1 MSGIIVNQRSRIFH
15 GHEWVYGTEV
25 KKTLGDPQP
34 GSVVALMDQRNR
46 PLGSAIYN
54 PQSQII
60 ARRFSRRKQEL
71 DADFFKRRIERAIA
85 YREKLPGISPL
96 LCRVVWSESDGLPGV
111 IIDRYGDFVVLQTLT
126 LAMDQRKD
134 LLADAIQETLAPLGI
149 VERND
154 SPIRKAEGMT
164 LHTGILRGTPPEP
177 FTVPFGRMRFLVDL
191 LGGQKTGLY
200 LDQLENYKI
209 VAEFSRGRRVL
220 DCFTNQGG
228 FAIASAL
235 AGATEV
241 TAVDVSEPAI
251 AAAKANAEASGAP
264 DIQFLAENAFDFLK
278 KEESEGK
285 KYDLIVLDPP
295 SFTRNKKSLR
305 DALRGYKEIHL
316 RALKM
321 LEPGGILATFSCSHH
336 VGAGEF
342 RGMIC
347 DSSVDSHR
355 NLRQRATFTQRGDH
369 PVNPLL
375 PETEYLRGNVF
386 EVIGA
391 W

>member
-1 MSGIIVNQRSRIFH
+1 MAGIIVNPRSRIFH
-15 GHEWVYGTEV
+15 GHEWVYGPEV

-54 PQSQII
+54 PLSQII
-60 ARRFSRRKQEL
+60 ARRFSRRKQDL
-71 DADFFKRRIERAIA
+71 DADFFKRRLERALA
-85 YREKLPGISPL
+85 YRESLPGVHSK

-134 LLADAIQETLAPLGI
+134 LLAEAIQETMAPVGI
-149 VERND
+149 IERND

-164 LHTGILRGTPPEP
+164 LITGILKGDAPEP
-177 FTVPFGRMRFLVDL
+177 FTVPFGRMRFVVDL

-209 VAEFSRGRRVL
+209 VAEFSRGRSVL

-228 FAIASAL
+228 FAIACAQ

-251 AAAKANAEASGAP
+251 AAAKANAEASGTP
-264 DIQFLAENAFDFLK
+264 EITFLAENAFDFLK
-278 KEESEGK
+278 KEESEGNR
-285 KYDLIVLDPP
+285 YDLIVLDPP

-305 DALRGYKEIHL
+305 DAIRGYKEIHL

-321 LEPGGILATFSCSHH
+321 LEPGGILATFTCSHH
-336 VGAGEF
+336 VGADEF

-347 DSSVDSHR
+347 DASVDSHR

>member
-1 MSGIIVNQRSRIFH
+1 MAGIIVNPRSRIFH

-46 PLGSAIYN
+46 QLGSAIYN
-54 PQSQII
+54 PLSQII
-60 ARRFSRRKQEL
+60 ARRFSRRKQDL
-71 DADFFKRRIERAIA
+71 DADFFKRRLERAIA
-85 YREKLPGISPL
+85 YRESLPGVHPK

-134 LLADAIQETLAPLGI
+134 LLAEAIQETMAPVGI
-149 VERND
+149 IERND
-154 SPIRKAEGMT
+154 SPIRKAEGIT
-164 LHTGILRGTPPEP
+164 LITGILKGDAPEP

-209 VAEFSRGRRVL
+209 VAEFSRGRNVL

-228 FAIASAL
+228 FAIACAL
-235 AGATEV
+235 AGAAGV

-251 AAAKANAEASGAP
+251 AAAKANAEASGTP
-264 DIQFLAENAFDFLK
+264 DITFLAENAFDFLK

-305 DALRGYKEIHL
+305 DAIRGYKEIHL

-321 LEPGGILATFSCSHH
+321 LEPGGILATFTCSHH
-336 VGAGEF
+336 VGASEF

-347 DSSVDSHR
+347 DASVDSHR

>member
-1 MSGIIVNQRSRIFH
+1 MAGIIVNPRSRIFH
-15 GHEWVYGTEV
+15 GHEWVYGTDV
-25 KKTLGDPQP
+25 KRTIGTPEP

-46 PLGSAIYN
+46 SLGSAIYN
-54 PQSQII
+54 PESQII

-71 DADFFKRRIERAIA
+71 DADFFLRRLERAIA
-85 YREKLPGISPL
+85 YRENLQGVNPK
-96 LCRVVWSESDGLPGV
+96 LCRVVWSECDGLPGV
-111 IIDRYGDFVVLQTLT
+111 IIDRYGDYVVLQTLT

-134 LLADAIQETLAPLGI
+134 LLVAAIEKTLAPEGI
-149 VERND
+149 IERND
-154 SPIRKAEGMT
+154 SPIRKAEGME
-164 LHTGILRGTPPEP
+164 LVTGILAGKSPQP
-177 FTVPFGRMRFLVDL
+177 FTVSFGRMRFQVDL
-191 LGGQKTGLY
+191 IGGQKTGLY
-200 LDQLENYKI
+200 LDQLENYKA
-209 VAEFSRGRRVL
+209 VSEFCKGRRVL

-241 TAVDVSEPAI
+241 TAVDISEPAI
-251 AAAKANAEASGAP
+251 AAAKTNAEASGTP
-264 DIQFLAENAFDFLK
+264 DITFLAENAFDLLK
-278 KEESEGK
+278 RQEGEGQ

-295 SFTRNKKSLR
+295 SFTRNKKKLR
-305 DALRGYKEIHL
+305 DAMRGYKEIHL

-336 VGAGEF
+336 VGHNEF
-342 RGMIC
+342 REMIC
-347 DSSVDSHR
+347 AASVDSKR
-355 NLRQRATFTQRGDH
+355 NIRQRSIFTQRGDH

-375 PETEYLRGNVF
+375 PETEYLRGNAF